1 MHRILR
7 QVATKRVASY
17 SLLRRSFTSISPL
30 ITNRP
35 SLVSQPL
42 LKLQARRVTLLKRNM
57 TTYKETPF
65 LNWKLFPDFQHL
77 VDQTSPAIAV
87 PAFEKIIA
95 AAKEQ
100 FVQIEKTFEPTWD
113 GTIGQCKVA
122 QRLSK

>member
-7 QVATKRVASY
+7 QVATRRIANY
-17 SLLRRSFTSISPL
+17 SLLRRSITSIKPL
-30 ITNRP
+30 TRP
-35 SLVSQPL
+35 TQPL
-42 LKLQARRVTLLKRNM
+42 LLQLQARRIPLFQRNM

-65 LNWKLFPDFQHL
+65 LKWKLFPDFQHL

-87 PAFEKIIA
+87 PAFEKIIE

-113 GTIGQCKVA
+113 GTVGQCKFKKDV
-122 QRLSK
+122 RY